1 MAKNDAT
8 KHTSMVDTPLADFP
22 PADVTR
28 DGTLPAIVE
37 DLPEKA
43 SMESPI
49 TFNPNHLPCV
59 VTGAH
64 VRVGMLA
71 PTAGPAI
78 YNSTTGRR
86 GSN

>member
-1 MAKNDAT
+1 MTKSDAT
-8 KHTSMVDTPLADFP
+8 KHTPLVDTPTVKDP
-22 PADVTR
+22 
-28 DGTLPAIVE
+28 
-37 DLPEKA
+37 PEKPPT
-43 SMESPI
+43 ESPI
-49 TFNPNHLPCV
+49 TFNPNHLPSI

-71 PTAGPAI
+71 PTAGPAV